1 VRIVSR
7 AAAQRV
13 RLAGPGRFVG
23 HLGILDEGPSP
34 VAARARERTL
44 LIEFPPAEV
53 HRLLA
58 DPRATA
64 RCCASAYY
72 EDAARAVRQADWP
85 TARIELA
92 TRASPATRSDARVIP
107 ATQR

>member
-1 VRIVSR
+1 
-7 AAAQRV
+7 V

-23 HLGILDEGPSP
+23 HLGTLDESPSP

-44 LIEFPPAEV
+44 LIEFSPAEV

-64 RCCASAYY
+64 RCCTAAFY
-72 EDAARAVRQADWP
+72 EDAARAIRHTDWP
-85 TARIELA
+85 TARIEIAAPRHA
-92 TRASPATRSDARVIP
+92 TARSDARGMP
-107 ATQR
+107 AMQH